1 MSGRVS
7 EQIHAVY
14 DATTN
19 HELEEAYDGWAERYE
34 ADLAGFG
41 YRTPAVAAG
50 MFARHVPA
58 GARPLLEA
66 GCGTGL
72 LGHALSDIGF
82 ADIVGMDSSRGM
94 LDAAGRKGAYSR
106 LVQGRLGEPL
116 DFADGQFAAT
126 AAIGVFSPG
135 HAPAEGFGEL
145 IRVTRPGGVVLF
157 SIRHDTDAET
167 GFAARADTLAGEGRW
182 SLIEATRPYQT
193 MPFGEPEVLH
203 RVLVYRVAG

>member
-1 MSGRVS
+1 MSGRIS

-19 HELEEAYDGWAERYE
+19 QELETAYDGWAEQYE
-34 ADLAGFG
+34 ADIASFG

-58 GARPLLEA
+58 GTRPVLEA

-72 LGHALSDIGF
+72 LGQALHDIGF

-94 LDAAGRKGAYSR
+94 LDAAGRKGAYSE

-116 DFADGQFAAT
+116 DFADGCFAAT

-135 HAPAEGFGEL
+135 HAPAEAFGEL
-145 IRVTRPGGVVLF
+145 IRVTRAGGVVLF

-167 GFAARADTLAGEGRW
+167 GFAAHAEALAEEGRW
-182 SLIEATRPYQT
+182 SLVEASRPYQT
-193 MPFGEPEVLH
+193 LPFGEPEVLH
-203 RVLVYRVAG
+203 RIFVYRTAG